1 MYIYLYIK
9 TGKKCFQFKSIRISY
24 RRRITVPR
32 TQIYEK
38 QINLITSPD
47 NRGLTNKKKII
58 YNILINIIVRYSLIK
73 SMTNPTP
80 LYSVINPLIN
90 SDGLSEKSK
99 GRRLLSASNKINTN
113 SRRGNKIIIPIL
125 IKFSKKYL
133 SLTLFKK
140 KTILSKKNLKQSS

>member
-1 MYIYLYIK
+1 M
-9 TGKKCFQFKSIRISY
+9 SY

-32 TQIYEK
+32 TQMYEK
-38 QINLITSPD
+38 QTNLIISPD
-47 NRGLTNKKKII
+47 NKGLTNKKKII
-58 YNILINIIVRYSLIK
+58 YSILINIIVRYSLIK

-90 SDGLSEKSK
+90 SEGLSEKSK
-99 GRRLLSASNKINTN
+99 GRRLLSANNKINTN
-113 SRRGNKIIIPIL
+113 NRRGSRIITPIL